1 MAGKGEP
8 KHVLALLAAAMK
20 RQQAKKAGKTKAKQ
34 VIPEATLSNRI
45 KRRKKG

>member
-8 KHVLALLAAAMK
+8 KSVLALLAAAMK
-20 RQQAKKAGKTKAKQ
+20 RQAEKKAKTKQ

-45 KRRKKG
+45 KRRRSK